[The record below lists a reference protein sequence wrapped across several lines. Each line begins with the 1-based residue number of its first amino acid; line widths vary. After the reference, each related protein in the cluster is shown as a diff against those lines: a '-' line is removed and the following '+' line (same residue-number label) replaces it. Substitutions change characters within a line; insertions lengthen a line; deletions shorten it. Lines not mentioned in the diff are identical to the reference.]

1 MARYCKSCADP
12 QDILKVQIALEV
24 TKETKTPK
32 ERRPSLKPS
41 QGMPK
46 AKKKPSA
53 MTKCIKK
60 NPPPRDQARG
70 RY

>member
-32 ERRPSLKPS
+32 GAPSLAKTLAGNAQS
-41 QGMPK
+41 
-46 AKKKPSA
+46 KKK
-53 MTKCIKK
+53 
-60 NPPPRDQARG
+60 NQAQ
-70 RY
+70 

>member
-1 MARYCKSCADP
+1 MAQYCKSCADP

-32 ERRPSLKPS
+32 GAPSL
-41 QGMPK
+41 
-46 AKKKPSA
+46 AKTLA
-53 MTKCIKK
+53 GNAQTKQTKRNDKMHQK
-60 NPPPRDQARG
+60 NPLPRDQARG